1 VIRADR
7 EKRSPLVEGDE
18 AFIGG
23 QEEGYP
29 GRGAEKKS
37 LVVLAV
43 ELSTNK
49 KNGSD

>member
-1 VIRADR
+1 MIRADR